1 MDNPRFIDEED
12 IPMVHQDNDY
22 NDYNTPNTS
31 RIDETS
37 FRASNATE
45 ATLTLRLRQK
55 VKQDKL
61 VTLYKHLNITGNLD
75 LID

>member
-31 RIDETS
+31 RIDKTS
-37 FRASNATE
+37 FRVSNATK
-45 ATLTLRLRQK
+45 ATLTL
-55 VKQDKL
+55 
-61 VTLYKHLNITGNLD
+61 
-75 LID
+75 